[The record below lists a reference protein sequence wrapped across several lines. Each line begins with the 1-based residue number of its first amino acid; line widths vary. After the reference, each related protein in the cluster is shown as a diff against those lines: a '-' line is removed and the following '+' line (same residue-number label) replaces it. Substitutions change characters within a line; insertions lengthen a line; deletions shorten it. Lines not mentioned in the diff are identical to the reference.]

1 LTVII
6 GALSV
11 GIGLGLQNIINNFV
25 SGVILVFEKPF
36 KLGDYVELADKKGQ
50 VLEIG
55 IRSSTLLTDQGAR
68 VIIPNGDLL
77 SGRLVNWTFAESD
90 IRMNMHLNIE
100 TPIPISQVK
109 DHIRNKLNTFN
120 EVDRSIPIKVLT
132 ENIATTSYNL
142 FIQVGIKDVRN
153 IEYFR
158 SRFLENI
165 KEELDLQEIKISSS

>member
-1 LTVII
+1 
-6 GALSV
+6 
-11 GIGLGLQNIINNFV
+11 
-25 SGVILVFEKPF
+25 
-36 KLGDYVELADKKGQ
+36 
-50 VLEIG
+50 
-55 IRSSTLLTDQGAR
+55 
-68 VIIPNGDLL
+68 
-77 SGRLVNWTFAESD
+77 
-90 IRMNMHLNIE
+90 MHLNIE